1 MNTTSIITTSPIVN
15 RLISPQIIDLN
26 ANQPNVITTKDFY
39 TQLRID
45 RDNLLAAS
53 DWTVL
58 IDVPISKEKREQYIV
73 YRQQLRDLPS
83 VATPDNITWPT
94 IPS

>member
-1 MNTTSIITTSPIVN
+1 MNPTSIITTSPIVN

-26 ANQPNVITTKDFY
+26 ANQPNVITTEDFY